1 MGVGADDSLGRGTT
15 RAKAV
20 LRCGAGKSGLTSEY
34 VMGRM
39 EKLRT
44 QKEQGKQGRAP
55 PAT

>member
-20 LRCGAGKSGLTSEY
+20 LRCGTGKSGLTSEY